1 MPTCAILFENLIKER
16 KILES
21 GLKIN
26 IKGQI
31 QTFYIYFYGF
41 MGDLPAKAL
50 CFNVKQFNGNFGFTY
65 CLLPGFNNIIL
76 F

>member
-1 MPTCAILFENLIKER
+1 MWEKMPTFAILFENLIEEK

-26 IKGQI
+26 IKGKI

-50 CFNVKQFNGNFGFTY
+50 CFNIKQFNGNFGCSY
-65 CLLPGFNNIIL
+65 CVIPG
-76 F
+76 